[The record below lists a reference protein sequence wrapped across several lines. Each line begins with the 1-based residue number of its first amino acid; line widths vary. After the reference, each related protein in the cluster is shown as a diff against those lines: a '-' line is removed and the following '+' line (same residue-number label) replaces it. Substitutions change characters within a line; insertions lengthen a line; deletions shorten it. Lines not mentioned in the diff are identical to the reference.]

1 MSFFPKSLAPSTVS
15 ECDTELRLETMSK
28 EGSRAGVKLGGQAHE
43 MPICG
48 QATFQASRAAPTRGG
63 WEGCKVLARRLFA

>member
-1 MSFFPKSLAPSTVS
+1 
-15 ECDTELRLETMSK
+15 MSK
-28 EGSRAGVKLGGQAHE
+28 EGSRAGVKLGGQAQE

-48 QATFQASRAAPTRGG
+48 QATFQASRAALTRGG